1 MGPSF
6 TCIVTS
12 EPLQWRHSVRTGEER
27 LARDLV
33 RRLLVRDTTQ
43 RLGCMKR
50 STLDV
55 TEHKFY
61 DTLDWDE
68 VSLEFHFRIERQTLK
83 KMFPPLHV
91 SSFYVCEYF
100 TGAGEEA
107 GPSPEANNP
116 G

>member
-1 MGPSF
+1 MIHGYPPFSDENNLNIYRKILTGQIFNDHKFLVGPSF

-12 EPLQWRHSVRTGEER
+12 EPLQWRHSVRTAEER

-68 VSLEFHFRIERQTLK
+68 VSLEFHFRI
-83 KMFPPLHV
+83 
-91 SSFYVCEYF
+91 
-100 TGAGEEA
+100 
-107 GPSPEANNP
+107 
-116 G
+116 

>member
-1 MGPSF
+1 MIHGYPPFSDENNLNIYRKILTGQIF
-6 TCIVTS
+6 NLIGLSCIVTS
-12 EPLQWRHSVRTGEER
+12 EPLQWRHSVRTAEER

-68 VSLEFHFRIERQTLK
+68 VSLEFHFRI
-83 KMFPPLHV
+83 
-91 SSFYVCEYF
+91 
-100 TGAGEEA
+100 
-107 GPSPEANNP
+107 
-116 G
+116 

>member
-1 MGPSF
+1 MLCSGRL
-6 TCIVTS
+6 
-12 EPLQWRHSVRTGEER
+12 EWRQSGREAEGR
-27 LARDLV
+27 LVRDLV

-68 VSLEFHFRIERQTLK
+68 VCLEFHFRLLK
-83 KMFPPLHV
+83 LRDRILYRCWRKSWPL
-91 SSFYVCEYF
+91 
-100 TGAGEEA
+100 
-107 GPSPEANNP
+107 P
-116 G
+116 